1 MHRLVFLFCAT
12 FFSVVASAFSQDAAS
27 LPNETPAV
35 SESLDY
41 QSPDVS
47 KQVGASYSATKEV
60 TQISLKTGADV
71 SRWWSQIV
79 VDDPVLARLTRE
91 AVSHN
96 LTLHEALI
104 NVQAAR
110 AKSEQT
116 KQELAFAQSSAQVGR
131 ASTFAPEVLE
141 LQVEIATTELNR
153 RRELYRDAYVN
164 LVADVAE
171 AYIVA
176 RSRQEQIRGAQIL
189 LLFQERD
196 VAATRSYA
204 DAGTSTPAAVYRALV
219 PTRET
224 QTSLAGLKT
233 QYKQTLNRLCALL
246 GRPAGD
252 DYVDSLMLDDRALPT
267 KEDLDAFTNGDQD
280 KFGGVIAVW
289 LTASRVPK
297 APQELCVG
305 VPADLLRRRPDLRA
319 SEQRVAAQKARVAL
333 ATLEARRNAQKTK
346 SGAAPVTLQTV
357 GDQFKVEAAGFEKEA
372 ADAQYRA
379 LVLEAQRE
387 VEDALALYVGEQEKL
402 NLLGD
407 AVESTTQALQFASRA
422 REVGARSISD
432 AVSAEKKRLET
443 LAFQIVESETQRALA
458 VVALYRALGGDWDA
472 PSTESVEEAAP
483 ENGSEAASEA
493 K

>member
-1 MHRLVFLFCAT
+1 MRRLVFLFCAT

-35 SESLDY
+35 SESLDN
-41 QSPDVS
+41 QAPDVS
-47 KQVGASYSATKEV
+47 AQVAASYSAPKEAP
-60 TQISLKTGADV
+60 QIRLQTGADISV
-71 SRWWSQIV
+71 WKLQIV
-79 VDDPVLARLTRE
+79 DPTLAQLTQT
-91 AVSHN
+91 AVSDN
-96 LTLHEALI
+96 WTLQAALFD
-104 NVQAAR
+104 VQAAS
-110 AKSEQT
+110 AKLKQT
-116 KQELAFAQSSAQVGR
+116 KKELAFAKSSAQVGR
-131 ASTFAPEVLE
+131 ASDSAPAVLE
-141 LQVEIATTELNR
+141 LQVEIATFELNR

-171 AYIVA
+171 TYIVA

-189 LLFQERD
+189 LLLQERD

-204 DAGTSTPAAVYRALV
+204 DAGISAPAEVDRALV

-224 QTSLAGLKT
+224 QMSLAALKT
-233 QYKQTLNRLCALL
+233 QYQQTLNRLCALL
-246 GRPAGD
+246 GRPVGD
-252 DYVDSLMLDDRALPT
+252 DYVDSLTLDDRALPT
-267 KEDLDAFTNGDQD
+267 KEDLDAFTNGGQD
-280 KFGGVIAVW
+280 KFGDVIVGW
-289 LTASRVPK
+289 LRESRVPQ

-333 ATLEARRNAQKTK
+333 ATLEARRNAQKTQ

-372 ADAQYRA
+372 AEAQYRA

-407 AVESTTQALQFASRA
+407 AVKATTQTLQFASRA
-422 REVGARSISD
+422 REAGARSNSD
-432 AVSAEKKRLET
+432 AVSAKKKRLET
-443 LAFQIVESETQRALA
+443 LAFQIVESQTRRALA
-458 VVALYRALGGDWDA
+458 VVALYRALGGDWDVA
-472 PSTESVEEAAP
+472 PTQPVEETD
-483 ENGSEAASEA
+483 SEADSEN
-493 K
+493 

>member
-1 MHRLVFLFCAT
+1 MHRSAFLFFAT
-12 FFSVVASAFSQDAAS
+12 FFIVAASAFAQDAAS
-27 LPNETPAV
+27 LLGKTSAV

-41 QSPDVS
+41 QAPDVS

-71 SRWWSQIV
+71 SRWWSQIS
-79 VDDPVLARLTRE
+79 DPILEQLTQT
-91 AVSHN
+91 AVSDN
-96 LTLHEALI
+96 WTLQEALF

-110 AKSEQT
+110 AKLEQT
-116 KQELAFAQSSAQVGR
+116 QKELAFAKSSAQVGR
-131 ASTFAPEVLE
+131 ASAFAPEVFE

-153 RRELYRDAYVN
+153 RRELYRDAYVD

-171 AYIVA
+171 TYIVA
-176 RSRQEQIRGAQIL
+176 RSRQEQIRGVQTL
-189 LLFQERD
+189 LLLQERD

-204 DAGTSTPAAVYRALV
+204 DAGISTPSEVYRALV

-224 QTSLAGLKT
+224 QTSLAALKT

-246 GRPAGD
+246 GRPVGD
-252 DYVDSLMLDDRALPT
+252 DYVDSLMLDDRALPA
-267 KEDLDAFTNGDQD
+267 KEDLDAFTNGGQD
-280 KFGGVIAVW
+280 KFGGVIVGW
-289 LTASRVPK
+289 LKESRVPK

-319 SEQRVAAQKARVAL
+319 SEQRVAAQQARVAL
-333 ATLEARRNAQKTK
+333 ATLEARRNAQKTQ

-407 AVESTTQALQFASRA
+407 AIKSTTQALQFASRA
-422 REVGARSISD
+422 REVGARATSD

-458 VVALYRALGGDWDA
+458 VVALYRAVGGDWYVA
-472 PSTESVEEAAP
+472 PMPSAEEVAP
-483 ENGSEAASEA
+483 EAE
-493 K
+493 